1 MNDSSFPFY
10 IFYIQVLINL
20 LISLYCCDIRKE
32 QKERNDQE
40 RVNKLIA
47 RNENEADYEWEGNRN
62 FSRKINGRE
71 K

>member
-10 IFYIQVLINL
+10 ILQVLINL

-47 RNENEADYEWEGNRN
+47 RNENEADYEWERNRN